1 MKDILEQINH
11 KDGMT
16 VPEGY
21 FEDFASRMAASLPV
35 RDWEENRGK
44 VMPRSFWQKVRPY
57 VYLAAMFAGVWSM
70 MTMFDMMRPASPGL
84 SLENNSRLTAALDN
98 DSFINDYVINES
110 GMDEYLIMEDLY
122 ENGFT
127 PAEYTATDD
136 NDYNLTDI

>member
-70 MTMFDMMRPASPGL
+70 MTMFDMMRPASPDFHSRTTPDLPPL
-84 SLENNSRLTAALDN
+84 STMTA
-98 DSFINDYVINES
+98 SS
-110 GMDEYLIMEDLY
+110 TTMSS
-122 ENGFT
+122 T
-127 PAEYTATDD
+127 KAEWMNT
-136 NDYNLTDI
+136 